1 MVKIAT
7 GVWPIYDVYQ
17 LIKKNGKENELT
29 ILHFQHFSYICP
41 TFIVKVERHSYHMK
55 NSTIVSVV
63 LGIAVALLYLLH
75 FTSNKSSIAPKGI
88 ENSGGGKSIS
98 IAYVKMDSVLF
109 TYALAK
115 KLTSN
120 LQSNQETFKKEY
132 SIKRIKFEKE
142 AAAFQEKVQ
151 RGGFLTEE
159 RAKLEQ
165 ERLQGQQQEI
175 ERLDYELTQKLNEM
189 QAQINQQIVD
199 SISSFLKNYNAD
211 KKYDFILNSASML
224 EGTPK
229 YNITKDVAEGLN
241 KRYKP

>member
-1 MVKIAT
+1 
-7 GVWPIYDVYQ
+7 
-17 LIKKNGKENELT
+17 
-29 ILHFQHFSYICP
+29 
-41 TFIVKVERHSYHMK
+41 MK
-55 NSTIVSVV
+55 NSTIVSIV
-63 LGIAVALLYLLH
+63 LGIAVAVLYLLH
-75 FTSNKSSIAPKGI
+75 FTGNKSSKIQKGSENLNGSAPA
-88 ENSGGGKSIS
+88 S

-109 TYALAK
+109 TYELAK

-120 LQSNQETFKKEY
+120 LQTNQESFKKEY
-132 SIKRIKFEKE
+132 SAKRIKFEKE

-165 ERLQGQQQEI
+165 ERLLGQQQEV

-189 QAQINQQIVD
+189 QGQINQQIVD
-199 SISSFLKNYNAD
+199 SISSFLKSYNAD
-211 KKYDFILNSASML
+211 KKYDIILNSASML

>member
-1 MVKIAT
+1 
-7 GVWPIYDVYQ
+7 
-17 LIKKNGKENELT
+17 
-29 ILHFQHFSYICP
+29 
-41 TFIVKVERHSYHMK
+41 MK
-55 NSTIVSVV
+55 NSTIVSIV
-63 LGIAVALLYLLH
+63 LGIAVAILYLLH
-75 FTSNKSSIAPKGI
+75 FMGNKNSIVQMGDDNPSGSNSIT
-88 ENSGGGKSIS
+88 

-109 TYALAK
+109 TYELAK

-120 LQSNQETFKKEY
+120 LQTNQESFKKEY
-132 SIKRIKFEKE
+132 SAKRIKFEKE

-165 ERLQGQQQEI
+165 ERLVGQQQEI

-189 QAQINQQIVD
+189 QGQINQQIVD
-199 SISSFLKNYNAD
+199 SISSFLKSYNSN
-211 KKYDFILNSASML
+211 KKYDIILNSASML

>member
-1 MVKIAT
+1 
-7 GVWPIYDVYQ
+7 
-17 LIKKNGKENELT
+17 
-29 ILHFQHFSYICP
+29 
-41 TFIVKVERHSYHMK
+41 MK

-63 LGIAVALLYLLH
+63 LGVAVALLYLLH
-75 FTSNKSSIAPKGI
+75 FVGNKSSMVPKGND
-88 ENSGGGKSIS
+88 NSESSKSVS

-109 TYALAK
+109 TYELAK
-115 KLTSN
+115 KLTSD
-120 LQSNQETFKKEY
+120 LQINQEAFKKEY
-132 SIKRIKFEKE
+132 SVKRIKFEKE

-165 ERLQGQQQEI
+165 ERLVGQKQEI

-189 QAQINQQIVD
+189 QGQINQQIID
-199 SISSFLKNYNAD
+199 SISSFLKSYNAD
-211 KKYDFILNSASML
+211 KKFDIILNSSSML

-229 YNITKDVAEGLN
+229 FNITKDVAVGLN